1 MAWPSDFSRSSP
13 SSHEEEDSSYEE
25 LLRFPEVKKGMT
37 RAEGMSDEA
46 QELSGELA
54 ACVIG
59 NEWGIVGLGKGGYN
73 FSGWLSDSVGTAR
86 RQTDGGMVAVRFV
99 SFSDDKKRRST
110 IQREFEM
117 LRSFQHEAVMR
128 LEAAHVSKFDAWF
141 CFEYCAGGSVEDL
154 VRSRGA
160 LANSQVSAFTR
171 QLAQG
176 VTYLHTCG
184 VLHRNIM
191 CCNLLLSA
199 DQEVL
204 KLGDFKY
211 VFCFEDAFEITP
223 CAAGYSCY
231 TAPEVVLEQRWT
243 PAADIWSCGMCTL
256 FMLRAALPVLFDSW
270 DKQHLEESQWKE
282 GEWQAL
288 LQLEGVR
295 SASLRAFLAVSL
307 AQQPLGRQIA
317 LELATKWPWRAS
329 IECNEGMTATA
340 TSLQDDMEGV
350 D

>member
-1 MAWPSDFSRSSP
+1 MAWASDFSRSSP
-13 SSHEEEDSSYEE
+13 SSHEEEDGSCEE
-25 LLRFPEVKKGMT
+25 LFRFPEVKKGMT
-37 RAEGMSDEA
+37 RAEDMSHESQA
-46 QELSGELA
+46 SSGELPP
-54 ACVIG
+54 CVIG

-110 IQREFEM
+110 IQREVEM

-128 LEAAHVSKFDAWF
+128 LEAAYVSKFDAWF
-141 CFEYCAGGSVEDL
+141 CFEYCAGGSVEDF
-154 VRSRGA
+154 VRGRGA
-160 LANSQVSAFTR
+160 LAKNQVYAFTR

-176 VTYLHTCG
+176 VTYLRSCG
-184 VLHRNIM
+184 ALHRNIM
-191 CCNLLLSA
+191 CSNLLLSA

-204 KLGDFKY
+204 KLGDFKH

-223 CAAGYSCY
+223 CSASYSCY

-256 FMLRAALPVLFDSW
+256 FMLRAALPLPFDSW
-270 DKQHLEESQWKE
+270 DKQHLEESQGRE

-295 SASLRAFLAVSL
+295 SASLRAFLEVSL
-307 AQQPLGRQIA
+307 AQQPDGRQIA

-329 IECNEGMTATA
+329 TERKEVMTATA
-340 TSLQDDMEGV
+340 ASLQDDMDGV